1 MSELEKLTRHQN
13 ALLLAEAIGWLH
25 DYRKC
30 SEEQL
35 QAQSANTTAQGIA
48 RTELAHRYSGL
59 SSVPLMFSGVME
71 MIPDLL
77 NQWSGQSNNANASF
91 LQQYLSRCH
100 NTSHF
105 DKQEPNDSG
114 KQSYPGAQIS
124 TAFGYESAIGQN
136 LTNQLW
142 SLPWSTLST
151 YSTSNRDDLKV
162 AVQSLFSIAE
172 ADTRRPVNE
181 ITLWDWGMLVGALY
195 KSAIANVILGQQPP
209 NRDLCWRLLS
219 IRTDGLAYLTH
230 VSRLPD
236 LIARQDA
243 LQLALNN
250 VQILLEQTYPL
261 ATEVYRDE
269 NGSLYVVPDLPN
281 LLNLQDNCAQTL
293 LNHIQ
298 EQFDTA
304 GEIVPDIT
312 LDLTAWWGQDPDRGG
327 NDQIPPAGAILSA
340 PTILQSD
347 ADTIRKAWER
357 KTEQICPVCGLRP
370 CVSRQ
375 LDYCQICGE
384 RRKGRVIDWLK
395 DQSKTIW
402 LDEVADG
409 NGRLALITGAFDLS
423 SWINENFV
431 KTLLVKEPAAGT
443 VTKTPSFARLRRIW
457 RTTQTFWR
465 EAQADTNQT
474 LSDSRRRLQIS
485 LANEPALTINQT
497 YELNLRGL
505 TRMSL
510 LWDGSQLISV
520 DNLSYTA
527 TRLDVKPA
535 KRTTPADAA
544 LSVRAWL
551 EAKKQGTFQP
561 LSDDAKNERFD
572 VRIGDINYQDAA
584 YATTIP
590 ILTEPRTFMT
600 LVPAD
605 KALDVVNAIKVKYE
619 REMGKVRNRLPLHLG
634 VVYFQRRTPLRAA
647 LDAGRRM
654 LKYDDRKIQDN
665 TWKVKRDAQ
674 TGPLPADRA
683 DLAQGTQHFTQTIPV
698 ELEQNGRSL
707 TWHVPAVMGDGTT
720 ADNWYPY
727 VFIQSDVTNRQRI
740 FKALRPKGD
749 GATEECWLVHA
760 AELKAGDQV
769 YFTPATLDFQWLDSA
784 GQRFEIAYNEQG
796 KRRGHALR
804 PYLLDELA
812 VLEEAWACIG
822 GKTGLTSSQIYTLR
836 DLVETRRE
844 SWQPT
849 AEARQKGGM
858 FWQFCRDVVR
868 NANWKSSPKPYEV
881 DRLTDWAVSG
891 LLTEVIQLYMGIM
904 KCKPHREEQEHD

>member
-1 MSELEKLTRHQN
+1 
-13 ALLLAEAIGWLH
+13 
-25 DYRKC
+25 
-30 SEEQL
+30 
-35 QAQSANTTAQGIA
+35 
-48 RTELAHRYSGL
+48 
-59 SSVPLMFSGVME
+59 
-71 MIPDLL
+71 
-77 NQWSGQSNNANASF
+77 
-91 LQQYLSRCH
+91 
-100 NTSHF
+100 
-105 DKQEPNDSG
+105 
-114 KQSYPGAQIS
+114 
-124 TAFGYESAIGQN
+124 
-136 LTNQLW
+136 
-142 SLPWSTLST
+142 
-151 YSTSNRDDLKV
+151 
-162 AVQSLFSIAE
+162 
-172 ADTRRPVNE
+172 
-181 ITLWDWGMLVGALY
+181 
-195 KSAIANVILGQQPP
+195 
-209 NRDLCWRLLS
+209 
-219 IRTDGLAYLTH
+219 
-230 VSRLPD
+230 
-236 LIARQDA
+236 
-243 LQLALNN
+243 
-250 VQILLEQTYPL
+250 
-261 ATEVYRDE
+261 
-269 NGSLYVVPDLPN
+269 
-281 LLNLQDNCAQTL
+281 
-293 LNHIQ
+293 
-298 EQFDTA
+298 
-304 GEIVPDIT
+304 
-312 LDLTAWWGQDPDRGG
+312 
-327 NDQIPPAGAILSA
+327 
-340 PTILQSD
+340 
-347 ADTIRKAWER
+347 
-357 KTEQICPVCGLRP
+357 
-370 CVSRQ
+370 
-375 LDYCQICGE
+375 
-384 RRKGRVIDWLK
+384 
-395 DQSKTIW
+395 
-402 LDEVADG
+402 
-409 NGRLALITGAFDLS
+409 
-423 SWINENFV
+423 
-431 KTLLVKEPAAGT
+431 
-443 VTKTPSFARLRRIW
+443 LRRIW